1 MLSNIPF
8 PTTQITTNR
17 NTLKHE
23 NAIFLTQLQQQQ
35 HQYEIRN
42 DRSETKYSW
51 QWSFF
56 NKTQTKILFSLRVKS
71 HVVNNFID
79 TNDTHF

>member
-35 HQYEIRN
+35 QHQYEIRN
-42 DRSETKYSW
+42 DRSETKYS
-51 QWSFF
+51 
-56 NKTQTKILFSLRVKS
+56 
-71 HVVNNFID
+71 
-79 TNDTHF
+79 